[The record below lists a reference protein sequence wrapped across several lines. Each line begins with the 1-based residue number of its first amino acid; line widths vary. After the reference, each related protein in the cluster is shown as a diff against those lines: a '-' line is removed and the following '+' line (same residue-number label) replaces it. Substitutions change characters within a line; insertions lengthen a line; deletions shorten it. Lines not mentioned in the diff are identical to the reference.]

1 MPDLQATLEPLVRIR
16 GVRGAILLSGEDG
29 VIVAEAL
36 TDDVRSVG
44 AAALVASLVDRANAL
59 STVLGRGNVRCLQLH
74 AESGSILVARVPGE
88 MLLVLLAGPQTPVG
102 LARLELL
109 KIAERI
115 A

>member
-1 MPDLQATLEPLVRIR
+1 MADLQATLEPLVRIR
-16 GVRGAILLSGEDG
+16 GARGAILLSGEDG

-36 TDDVRSVG
+36 ADDVRSVG
-44 AAALVASLVDRANAL
+44 AAALVASLVDRVNAL
-59 STVLGRGNVRCLQLH
+59 SGVLGRGNVRCLQLH
-74 AESGSILVARVPGE
+74 AERGSILVARVPGE
-88 MLLVLLAGPQTPVG
+88 MLLALLTGPQTPVG

>member
-16 GVRGAILLSGEDG
+16 GVRGVLLLSGEDG

-36 TDDVRSVG
+36 TEDIRSVG
-44 AAALVASLVDRANAL
+44 AAALVASLVDRVNAL
-59 STVLGRGNVRCLQLH
+59 SEVLGRGNVRCLQLH

-88 MLLVLLAGPQTPVG
+88 MLLALLAGPQTPVG
-102 LARLELL
+102 LARLELI